1 MQRFLKEERPVKL
14 AHSIRLTI
22 AAAAVTAGLGAVASV
37 NAAAP
42 GNGGGHTPITLC
54 HFVPAHGG
62 SYIVITV
69 DDDAATGNK
78 NLKGHMGHEDDIIP
92 ANADGTCGTPDLPLD

>member
-1 MQRFLKEERPVKL
+1 MREDPSMRFASSLRMC
-14 AHSIRLTI
+14 I
-22 AAAAVTAGLGAVASV
+22 AAVAITAGLGAAVSAS
-37 NAAAP
+37 AAAP

-62 SYIVITV
+62 SYVVITV

-78 NLKGHMGHEDDIIP
+78 NLQGHMGHNDDIIP
-92 ANADGTCGTPDLPLD
+92 ANPDGTCGAPDAGGLE